1 MKAPKDYIIFPLDV
15 ASVSEAA
22 RYIDLLSDSV
32 GMFKVGLELFVN
44 AGPEIVRMIQS
55 AGRAEIF
62 LDLKFHDIPATVER
76 ASAQAAALGVKF
88 LTVHCGEVP
97 RMLAAA
103 VSGGGSRVGILG
115 VTVLTSVS
123 SEDIASAGFKDVYA
137 SDMPA
142 LVKKR
147 AQTAKTAGCAGVV
160 CSGREVGMIKENFG
174 KSFCAVTPGI
184 RPAWQAT
191 GDDQRRIVTPGDA
204 IKKGSDYLVIGRPIR
219 DADDPK
225 AAAGRISHEIEAA
238 LNPA

>member
-1 MKAPKDYIIFPLDV
+1 MKAPKDYIVFPLDM
-15 ASVSEAA
+15 ASIREAA
-22 RYIDLLSDSV
+22 RYIELLSDSV

-76 ASAQAAALGVKF
+76 ATAQAAALGVKF
-88 LTVHCGEVP
+88 LTVHCGETP

-103 VSGGGSRVGILG
+103 VAGADGRVEILG

-123 SEDIASAGFKDVYA
+123 PEDLASAGFKDSLTA
-137 SDMPA
+137 DMTV

-147 AQTAKTAGCAGVV
+147 AQMAKAAGCAGVV
-160 CSGREVGMIKENFG
+160 CSGQEVGMVKERFG
-174 KSFCAVTPGI
+174 KSFYAVTPGI
-184 RPAWQAT
+184 RPAWQDNS
-191 GDDQRRIVTPGDA
+191 DDQRRIVTPGDA

-225 AAAGRISHEIEAA
+225 AAAGRIADEIEAA
-238 LNPA
+238 LNQS